1 MKHPSLYNTFNKYI
15 KLSKQEYLDLED
27 KLLLKKLSK
36 KEYLI
41 RQGEVINYLPFIK
54 SGLMINYRLDD
65 KGEKHVIQIRWTGLW
80 LGDLYSFFSNS
91 PTHFNIL
98 TCQPTE
104 LLLINHE
111 TFNYIAKKHPVYE
124 KFFRLSIQN
133 AYMETLNQIYNL
145 HSSSAAERYHSLIK
159 NVPELFDHI
168 PHYLIAS
175 FLGIKPQS
183 LSRIRRSEK
192 ILPH

>member
-1 MKHPSLYNTFNKYI
+1 MKYPSLYNAFNKYI
-15 KLSKQEYLDLED
+15 KLNKQEYLDLED

-65 KGEKHVIQIRWTGLW
+65 EGEKHVIQIRWTGLW

-91 PTHFNIL
+91 PTQFNIL
-98 TCQPTE
+98 TYQPTE

-111 TFNYIAKKHPVYE
+111 AFNYITEKHPVYE

-133 AYMETLNQIYNL
+133 AYIETLNQIFNF
-145 HSSSAAERYHSLIK
+145 HSSSATDRYQNLIE

-183 LSRIRRSEK
+183 LSRIRRSK
-192 ILPH
+192 KK